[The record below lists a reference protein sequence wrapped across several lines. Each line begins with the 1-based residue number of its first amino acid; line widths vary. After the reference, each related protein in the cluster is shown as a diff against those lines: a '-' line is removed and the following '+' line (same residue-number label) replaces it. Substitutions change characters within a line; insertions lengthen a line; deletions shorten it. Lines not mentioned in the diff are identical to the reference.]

1 MSTVPMRRS
10 TRLVRGWV
18 HVYTAGLQPAVREAR
33 REEIEADLWEQTKE
47 AAMLE
52 RSQSG
57 LSSHVLLRW
66 LLGIPDDVVWRI
78 GQLGKGNDSEEKET
92 AMVDSSTSRAL
103 TFGVGGFGLVFVVVA
118 LTWTVLHQVRRAG
131 EWADYGWMPGTWAA
145 LAVTGPLAIALII
158 GGFLVMRR
166 APSLGAFL
174 VVVASAAFAA
184 TLFWT
189 GVLTLA
195 AVAVSAYAIRRARRL
210 QQGG

>member
-1 MSTVPMRRS
+1 MSTVSMRRS

-47 AAMLE
+47 AAMPE

-66 LLGIPDDVVWRI
+66 LLGIPDDVVWRL
-78 GQLGKGNDSEEKET
+78 GQLRKGNDSEEKET
-92 AMVDSSTSRAL
+92 AMVDSSTSRML
-103 TFGVGGFGLVFVVVA
+103 TFGVGGLALVFAVAA
-118 LTWTVLHQVRRAG
+118 LTWTVFHQIERQQ
-131 EWADYGWMPGTWAA
+131 ADYAYESSTWWAV
-145 LAVTGPLAIALII
+145 AVTTPMAIGFIV
-158 GGFLVMRR
+158 GGFRVMRR

-189 GVLTLA
+189 FVLPLA
-195 AVAVSAYAIRRARRL
+195 AIAVSVYAIRRARRL